1 MSKTLAIII
10 AIILVVAGFIFA
22 IKFNIIPQ
30 KEYGPYDDFII
41 CLKASNAKMYGDYT
55 SRESLMQM
63 GLFKESLELFEKSGI
78 YTECNPYGPNP
89 NLKKCQEASMN
100 TYPAWIINDKRYEG
114 IQGLN
119 KLSKLTGC
127 KYEG

>member
-1 MSKTLAIII
+1 MSKTIAVII
-10 AIILVVAGFIFA
+10 AIILVIAGFVVA
-22 IKFNIIPQ
+22 IKFNIIPE
-30 KEYGPYDDFII
+30 KKYGPYDSFII
-41 CLKASNAKMYGDYT
+41 CLKSSDAKMYGDYT

-89 NLKKCQEASMN
+89 NLKKCQEAGMR
-100 TYPAWIINDKRYEG
+100 TYPTWIINNKRYEG

-119 KLSKLTGC
+119 KLSESTGC
-127 KYEG
+127 KYES

>member
-63 GLFKESLELFEKSGI
+63 GLFKESGI

-100 TYPAWIINDKRYEG
+100 TYPTWIINNKRYKG

-119 KLSKLTGC
+119 ELSKLTGC
-127 KYEG
+127 